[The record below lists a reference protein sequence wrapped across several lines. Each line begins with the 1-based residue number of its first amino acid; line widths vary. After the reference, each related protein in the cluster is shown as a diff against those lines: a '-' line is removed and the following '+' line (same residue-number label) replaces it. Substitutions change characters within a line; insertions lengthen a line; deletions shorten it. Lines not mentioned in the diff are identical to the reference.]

1 MQSSIWLAIY
11 KKTDNTKYVQ
21 IVTDLDNM
29 PYHEKRVSD
38 FNVRNMLNKQLYNI

>member
-1 MQSSIWLAIY
+1 
-11 KKTDNTKYVQ
+11 
-21 IVTDLDNM
+21 M